1 MAMSFD
7 KTLGLSQ
14 QALLIRERRSEVLAA
29 NLANADTPNF
39 KARDIDFQAMLQGAV
54 AQRDALPMETTHSGH
69 IKVKTAAEG
78 DLMYRNPYQ
87 SNIDGNTVDAA
98 EEQARFAK
106 NSIEYLT
113 SLRMLNDKFSGLKTA
128 LRGD

>member
-7 KTLGLSQ
+7 KSLGISQ
-14 QALLIRERRSEVLAA
+14 HALLIRERRSEILAA
-29 NLANADTPNF
+29 NLANADTPNY
-39 KARDIDFQAMLQGAV
+39 KARDIDFQAMLKGAV
-54 AQRDALPMETTHSGH
+54 AQRDALPMRTTQAGH

-78 DLMYRNPYQ
+78 ELMYRNPYQ
-87 SNIDGNTVDAA
+87 ANIDDNTVDAA

-106 NSIEYLT
+106 NSVEYLT

-128 LRGD
+128 LRGE